1 MLDRNLL
8 HALKERKRFNTLE
21 YAVPQ
26 GAFDQDTVNMIKWF
40 KRYFDRY
47 TEHDS
52 INIDTLETFIKLE
65 GKLNDDQHAIIKSL
79 LRGLREPV
87 GDDVIRAT
95 VGQLNE
101 LRAFKEAEM
110 LLKRY
115 DDGAEI
121 DIITELT
128 TLMQIAKQR
137 IETQDKAIWC
147 DDDIWELIQAD
158 ADDSGYKL
166 SCLPPEIHE
175 NLKGLNRGDNV
186 CVALPTD
193 KGKTSLL
200 CRIAECLAVQH
211 QEFLKD
217 GTEEEFQP
225 ILYLVNEGMANRLTP
240 RIYQT
245 VLQMNRAQLNEIGT
259 KGGSAAITQMY
270 NKIVGRRDAIRL
282 VDVHGMSI
290 GQVARI
296 IEAHNPF
303 CVITDM
309 TGRIKAPSAQGAND
323 VAQLEQVWDA
333 MRQLAAIHKFIHI
346 GTAQIS
352 VEGMDTMFP
361 PLTAL
366 QNSKTGIQTTLDLA
380 IFGGA
385 WLNPQSEVDELT
397 RGLSTPK
404 NKLVKSGCKGL
415 NKVEIQ
421 VDFEKNLWNK

>member
-1 MLDRNLL
+1 MLDKNLL

-21 YAVPQ
+21 YAVPTEM
-26 GAFDQDTVNMIKWF
+26 FTQDTVNMIKWF
-40 KRYFDRY
+40 KRYFKRY
-47 TEHDS
+47 TEHDQ
-52 INIDTLETFIKLE
+52 IDIDTLETFIKLE
-65 GKLNDDQHAIIKSL
+65 GKLSDDQHVIIKSL
-79 LRGLREPV
+79 LKGLREPV
-87 GDDVIRAT
+87 SEDVIRAT
-95 VGQLNE
+95 VSQLNE
-101 LRAFKEAEM
+101 LRFAGEAEM
-110 LLKRY
+110 LIKRY
-115 DDGAEI
+115 NDGAEI
-121 DIITELT
+121 DLLTELM
-128 TLMQIAKQR
+128 TLSQISKQR
-137 IETQDKAIWC
+137 IETQDKAMWE
-147 DDDIWELIQAD
+147 DSDIWELIQDD

-166 SCLPPEIHE
+166 SCLPAEIHE
-175 NLKGLNRGDNV
+175 NLKGLNVGDNV

-200 CRIAECLAVQH
+200 CRIAECLAEQH
-211 QEFLKD
+211 KQFLAD
-217 GTEEEFQP
+217 GTEPEFRP
-225 ILYLVNEGMANRLTP
+225 ILYLVNEGMAKRLTP
-240 RIYQT
+240 RVYQT
-245 VLQMNRAQLNEIGT
+245 VLKMNREELNRVGLT
-259 KGGSAAITQMY
+259 GGSAKITEMY

-282 VDVHGMSI
+282 VDIHGMSI

-303 CVITDM
+303 CVISDM

-333 MRQLAAIHKFIHI
+333 MRQLAAIHQFIHI

-385 WLNPQSEVDELT
+385 WLNPQSDHDALT

-415 NKVEIQ
+415 NKVEVQ
-421 VDFEKNLWNK
+421 VDFEKNIWS

>member
-1 MLDRNLL
+1 MLDKNLL
-8 HALKERKRFNTLE
+8 HALKERKRFNTL
-21 YAVPQ
+21 YHAVPE
-26 GAFDQDTVNMIKWF
+26 AFSQDTMNMIKWF
-40 KRYFDRY
+40 KKYFERY
-47 TEHDS
+47 TEHDHVD
-52 INIDTLETFIKLE
+52 IDTLETFIKLE
-65 GKLNDDQHAIIKSL
+65 GKLSDDQHVIIKAL

-101 LRAFKEAEM
+101 LRFAREAEM

-115 DDGAEI
+115 EDGAEV
-121 DIITELT
+121 DVLNELL
-128 TLMQIAKQR
+128 TLAQVAKQR
-137 IETQDKAIWC
+137 IETQDKAMWE
-147 DDDIWELIQAD
+147 DSDIWELIQDD

-166 SCLPPEIHE
+166 SCLPTEIHD
-175 NLKGLNRGDNV
+175 NLKGLNVGDNV

-200 CRIAECLAVQH
+200 CRIAECLAEQH
-211 QEFLKD
+211 KQFIAD
-217 GTEEEFQP
+217 GTEPEFRP
-225 ILYLVNEGMANRLTP
+225 ILYLVNEGMAKRLTP
-240 RIYQT
+240 RVYQT
-245 VLQMNRAQLNEIGT
+245 VLKMNREELNRVGLT
-259 KGGSAAITQMY
+259 GGSAKITEMY

-282 VDVHGMSI
+282 VDIHGMSI

-303 CVITDM
+303 CVISDM

-333 MRQLAAIHKFIHI
+333 MRQLAAIHQFIHI

-385 WLNPQSEVDELT
+385 WLNPQSDHDALT

-415 NKVEIQ
+415 NKVEVQ
-421 VDFEKNLWNK
+421 VDFERNMWS

>member
-1 MLDRNLL
+1 MLDKNLL

-21 YAVPQ
+21 YAVPTEM
-26 GAFDQDTVNMIKWF
+26 FTQDTVNMIKWF
-40 KRYFDRY
+40 KRYFKRY
-47 TEHDS
+47 TEHDQ
-52 INIDTLETFIKLE
+52 IDIDTLETFIKLE
-65 GKLNDDQHAIIKSL
+65 GKLSDDQHVIIKSL
-79 LRGLREPV
+79 LKGLREPV
-87 GDDVIRAT
+87 SEDVIRAT
-95 VGQLNE
+95 ISQLNE
-101 LRAFKEAEM
+101 LRFAGEAEM
-110 LLKRY
+110 LIKRY
-115 DDGAEI
+115 NDGVEI
-121 DIITELT
+121 DLLTELM
-128 TLMQIAKQR
+128 TLSQVSKQR
-137 IETQDKAIWC
+137 IETQDKAMWE
-147 DDDIWELIQAD
+147 DSDIWELIQDD

-166 SCLPPEIHE
+166 SCLPAEIHE
-175 NLKGLNRGDNV
+175 NLKGLNVGDNV

-200 CRIAECLAVQH
+200 CRIAECLAEQH
-211 QEFLKD
+211 KQFVAD
-217 GTEEEFQP
+217 GTEPEFRP
-225 ILYLVNEGMANRLTP
+225 ILYLVNEGMAKRLTP
-240 RIYQT
+240 RVYQT
-245 VLQMNRAQLNEIGT
+245 VLKMNREELNRVGLT
-259 KGGSAAITQMY
+259 GGSAKITEMY

-282 VDVHGMSI
+282 VDIHGMSI

-303 CVITDM
+303 CVISDM

-333 MRQLAAIHKFIHI
+333 MRQLAAIHQFIHI

-385 WLNPQSEVDELT
+385 WLNPQSDHDALT

-415 NKVEIQ
+415 NKVEVQ
-421 VDFEKNLWNK
+421 VDFEKNVWS

>member
-1 MLDRNLL
+1 MLDKNLL

-21 YAVPQ
+21 YAVPTEM
-26 GAFDQDTVNMIKWF
+26 FTQDTVNMIKWF
-40 KRYFDRY
+40 KRYFKRY
-47 TEHDS
+47 TEHDQ
-52 INIDTLETFIKLE
+52 IDIDTLETFIKLE
-65 GKLNDDQHAIIKSL
+65 GKLSDDQHVIIKSL
-79 LRGLREPV
+79 LRGLRDPV
-87 GDDVIRAT
+87 SEDVIRAT
-95 VGQLNE
+95 ISQLNE
-101 LRAFKEAEM
+101 LRFAGEAEM
-110 LLKRY
+110 LIKRY
-115 DDGAEI
+115 NDGAEI
-121 DIITELT
+121 DLLTELM
-128 TLMQIAKQR
+128 TLSQVSKQR
-137 IETQDKAIWC
+137 IETQDKAMWE
-147 DDDIWELIQAD
+147 DSDIWELIQDD

-166 SCLPPEIHE
+166 SCLPAEIHD
-175 NLKGLNRGDNV
+175 NLKGLNVGDNV

-200 CRIAECLAVQH
+200 CRIAECLAEQH
-211 QEFLKD
+211 KQFVAD
-217 GTEEEFQP
+217 GTEPEFRP
-225 ILYLVNEGMANRLTP
+225 ILYLVNEGMAKRLTP
-240 RIYQT
+240 RVYQT
-245 VLQMNRAQLNEIGT
+245 VLKMNREELNRVGLT
-259 KGGSAAITQMY
+259 GGSAKITEMY

-282 VDVHGMSI
+282 VDIHGMSI

-303 CVITDM
+303 CVISDM

-333 MRQLAAIHKFIHI
+333 MRQLAAIHQFIHI

-385 WLNPQSEVDELT
+385 WLNPQSDHDALT

-404 NKLVKSGCKGL
+404 NKLVKSGCKSL
-415 NKVEIQ
+415 NKVEVQ
-421 VDFEKNLWNK
+421 VDFEKNLWS

>member
-1 MLDRNLL
+1 MLDKNLL

-21 YAVPQ
+21 YAVPTEM
-26 GAFDQDTVNMIKWF
+26 FTQDTVNMIKWF
-40 KRYFDRY
+40 KRYFKRY
-47 TEHDS
+47 TEHDQ
-52 INIDTLETFIKLE
+52 IDIDTLETFIKLE
-65 GKLNDDQHAIIKSL
+65 GKLSDDQHVIIKSL
-79 LRGLREPV
+79 LKGLREPV
-87 GDDVIRAT
+87 SEDVIRAT
-95 VGQLNE
+95 ISQLNE
-101 LRAFKEAEM
+101 LRFAGEAEM
-110 LLKRY
+110 LIKRY
-115 DDGAEI
+115 NDGAEI
-121 DIITELT
+121 DLLTELM
-128 TLMQIAKQR
+128 TLSQVSKQR
-137 IETQDKAIWC
+137 IETQDKAMWE
-147 DDDIWELIQAD
+147 DSDIWELIQDD

-166 SCLPPEIHE
+166 SCLPAEIHE
-175 NLKGLNRGDNV
+175 NLKGLNVGDNV

-200 CRIAECLAVQH
+200 CRIAECLAEQH
-211 QEFLKD
+211 KQFLAD
-217 GTEEEFQP
+217 GTEPEFRP
-225 ILYLVNEGMANRLTP
+225 ILYLVNEGMAKRLTP
-240 RIYQT
+240 RVYQT
-245 VLQMNRAQLNEIGT
+245 VLKMNREELNRVGLT
-259 KGGSAAITQMY
+259 GGSAKITEMY

-282 VDVHGMSI
+282 VDIHGMSI

-303 CVITDM
+303 CVISDM

-333 MRQLAAIHKFIHI
+333 MRQLAAIHQFIHI

-385 WLNPQSEVDELT
+385 WLNPQSDHDALT

-415 NKVEIQ
+415 NKVEVQ
-421 VDFEKNLWNK
+421 VDFERNMWS

>member
-1 MLDRNLL
+1 MLDKNLL

-21 YAVPQ
+21 YAVPTEM
-26 GAFDQDTVNMIKWF
+26 FTQDTVNMIKWF
-40 KRYFDRY
+40 KRYFKRY
-47 TEHDS
+47 TEHDQ
-52 INIDTLETFIKLE
+52 IDIDTLETFIKLE
-65 GKLNDDQHAIIKSL
+65 GKLSDDQHVIIKSL
-79 LRGLREPV
+79 LKGLREPV
-87 GDDVIRAT
+87 SEDVIRAT
-95 VGQLNE
+95 ISQLNE
-101 LRAFKEAEM
+101 LRFAGEAEM
-110 LLKRY
+110 LIKRY
-115 DDGAEI
+115 NDGAEI
-121 DIITELT
+121 DLLTELM
-128 TLMQIAKQR
+128 TLSQVSKQR
-137 IETQDKAIWC
+137 IETQDKAMWE
-147 DDDIWELIQAD
+147 DSDIWELIQDD

-166 SCLPPEIHE
+166 SCLPAEIHE
-175 NLKGLNRGDNV
+175 NLKGLNVGDNV

-200 CRIAECLAVQH
+200 CRIAECLAEQH
-211 QEFLKD
+211 KQFLAD
-217 GTEEEFQP
+217 GTEPEFKP
-225 ILYLVNEGMANRLTP
+225 ILYLVNEGMAKRLTP
-240 RIYQT
+240 RVYQT
-245 VLQMNRAQLNEIGT
+245 VLKMNREELNRVGLT
-259 KGGSAAITQMY
+259 GGSAKITEMY

-282 VDVHGMSI
+282 VDIHGMSI

-303 CVITDM
+303 CVISDM

-333 MRQLAAIHKFIHI
+333 MRQLAAIHQFIHI

-385 WLNPQSEVDELT
+385 WLNPQSDHDALT

-415 NKVEIQ
+415 NKVEVQ
-421 VDFEKNLWNK
+421 VDFEKNIWS

>member
-1 MLDRNLL
+1 MLDKNLL

-21 YAVPQ
+21 YAVPTEM
-26 GAFDQDTVNMIKWF
+26 FTQDTVNMIKWF
-40 KRYFDRY
+40 KRYFKRY
-47 TEHDS
+47 TEHNEID
-52 INIDTLETFIKLE
+52 IDTLETFIKLE
-65 GKLNDDQHAIIKSL
+65 GKLNDDQHVIIKSL

-87 GDDVIRAT
+87 PEDVIRAT
-95 VGQLNE
+95 VSQLNE
-101 LRAFKEAEM
+101 LRFAGEAEM
-110 LLKRY
+110 LIKRY
-115 DDGAEI
+115 NDGAEI
-121 DIITELT
+121 DLLTELMM
-128 TLMQIAKQR
+128 LSQISKQR
-137 IETQDKAIWC
+137 IETQDKAMWE
-147 DDDIWELIQAD
+147 DSDIWELIQDD

-166 SCLPPEIHE
+166 TCLPAELHE
-175 NLKGLNRGDNV
+175 NLKGLNVGDNV

-200 CRIAECLAVQH
+200 CRIAECLAEQH
-211 QEFLKD
+211 KQFLAD
-217 GTEEEFQP
+217 GTEPEFRP
-225 ILYLVNEGMANRLTP
+225 ILYLVNEGMAKRLTP
-240 RIYQT
+240 RVYQT
-245 VLQMNRAQLNEIGT
+245 VLKMNREELNRVGLT
-259 KGGSAAITQMY
+259 GGSAKITEMY

-282 VDVHGMSI
+282 VDIHGMSI

-303 CVITDM
+303 CVISDM

-333 MRQLAAIHKFIHI
+333 MRQLAAIHQFIHI

-385 WLNPQSEVDELT
+385 WLNPQSDHDALT

-404 NKLVKSGCKGL
+404 NKLVKSGCKSL
-415 NKVEIQ
+415 NKVEVQ
-421 VDFEKNLWNK
+421 VDFEKNLWS

>member
-1 MLDRNLL
+1 MLDKNLL
-8 HALKERKRFNTLE
+8 HALKDRKRFNTLE
-21 YAVPQ
+21 YAVPTEM
-26 GAFDQDTVNMIKWF
+26 FTQDTVNMIKWF
-40 KRYFDRY
+40 KRYFKRY
-47 TEHDS
+47 TEHDQ
-52 INIDTLETFIKLE
+52 IDIDTLETFIKLE
-65 GKLNDDQHAIIKSL
+65 GKLNDDQHVIIKSL
-79 LRGLREPV
+79 LKGLREPAQE
-87 GDDVIRAT
+87 DVIRAT
-95 VGQLNE
+95 VSQLNE
-101 LRAFKEAEM
+101 LRFAGEAEM
-110 LLKRY
+110 LIKRY
-115 DDGAEI
+115 NDGAEI
-121 DIITELT
+121 DLLTELM
-128 TLMQIAKQR
+128 TLSQISKQR
-137 IETQDKAIWC
+137 IETQDKAMWE
-147 DDDIWELIQAD
+147 DGDIWDMIQDD

-166 SCLPPEIHE
+166 TCLPAELHE
-175 NLKGLNRGDNV
+175 NLKGLNVGDNV

-200 CRIAECLAVQH
+200 CRIAECLAKQH
-211 QEFLKD
+211 AEFIKD
-217 GTEEEFQP
+217 GTEPEFRP
-225 ILYLVNEGMANRLTP
+225 ILYLVNEGMAKRLTP

-245 VLQMNRAQLNEIGT
+245 VLQMNRDELNTVGLT
-259 KGGSAAITQMY
+259 GGSAKITEMY

-282 VDVHGMSI
+282 VDIHGMSI

-303 CVITDM
+303 CVISDM

-333 MRQLAAIHKFIHI
+333 MRQLAAIHQFIHI

-385 WLNPQSEVDELT
+385 WLNPQSDHDALT

-415 NKVEIQ
+415 NKVEVQ
-421 VDFEKNLWNK
+421 VDFEKNTWS

>member
-1 MLDRNLL
+1 MLDKNLL

-21 YAVPQ
+21 YAVPTEM
-26 GAFDQDTVNMIKWF
+26 FTQDTVNMIKWF
-40 KRYFDRY
+40 KRYFKRY
-47 TEHDS
+47 TEHDQ
-52 INIDTLETFIKLE
+52 IDIDTLETFIKLE
-65 GKLNDDQHAIIKSL
+65 GKLSDDQHVIIKSL

-87 GDDVIRAT
+87 SEDVIRAT
-95 VGQLNE
+95 VSQLNE
-101 LRAFKEAEM
+101 LRFAGEAEM
-110 LLKRY
+110 LIKRY
-115 DDGAEI
+115 NDGAEI
-121 DIITELT
+121 DLLTELM
-128 TLMQIAKQR
+128 TLSQVSKQR
-137 IETQDKAIWC
+137 IETQDKAMWE
-147 DDDIWELIQAD
+147 DSDIWELIQDD

-166 SCLPPEIHE
+166 SCLPAEIHD
-175 NLKGLNRGDNV
+175 NLKGLNVGDNV

-200 CRIAECLAVQH
+200 CRIAECLAEQH
-211 QEFLKD
+211 KQFLAD
-217 GTEEEFQP
+217 GTEPEFRP
-225 ILYLVNEGMANRLTP
+225 ILYLVNEGMAKRLTP
-240 RIYQT
+240 RVYQT
-245 VLQMNRAQLNEIGT
+245 VLKMNREELNRVGLT
-259 KGGSAAITQMY
+259 GGSAKITEMY

-282 VDVHGMSI
+282 VDIHGMSI

-303 CVITDM
+303 CVISDM

-333 MRQLAAIHKFIHI
+333 MRQLAAIHQFIHI

-385 WLNPQSEVDELT
+385 WLNPQSDHDALT

-415 NKVEIQ
+415 NKVEVQ
-421 VDFEKNLWNK
+421 VDFEKNVWS

>member
-1 MLDRNLL
+1 MLDKNLL

-21 YAVPQ
+21 YAVPTDM
-26 GAFDQDTVNMIKWF
+26 FTQDTVNMIKWF
-40 KRYFDRY
+40 KRYFKRY
-47 TEHDS
+47 TEHDQ
-52 INIDTLETFIKLE
+52 IDIDTLETFIKLE
-65 GKLNDDQHAIIKSL
+65 GKLSDDQHVIIKSL

-87 GDDVIRAT
+87 PEDVIRAT
-95 VGQLNE
+95 VSQLNE
-101 LRAFKEAEM
+101 LRFAGEAEM
-110 LLKRY
+110 LIKRY
-115 DDGAEI
+115 NDGAEI
-121 DIITELT
+121 DLLTELM
-128 TLMQIAKQR
+128 TLSQISKQR
-137 IETQDKAIWC
+137 IETQDKAMWE
-147 DDDIWELIQAD
+147 DSDIWELIQDD

-166 SCLPPEIHE
+166 TCLPAEIHD
-175 NLKGLNRGDNV
+175 NLKGLNVGDNV

-200 CRIAECLAVQH
+200 CRIAECLAEQH
-211 QEFLKD
+211 KQFVAD
-217 GTEEEFQP
+217 GTEPEFRP
-225 ILYLVNEGMANRLTP
+225 ILYLVNEGMAKRLTP
-240 RIYQT
+240 RVYQT
-245 VLQMNRAQLNEIGT
+245 VLKMNREELNRIGLT
-259 KGGSAAITQMY
+259 GGSAKITEMY

-282 VDVHGMSI
+282 VDIHGMSI

-296 IEAHNPF
+296 IEAHNPL
-303 CVITDM
+303 CVISDM

-333 MRQLAAIHKFIHI
+333 MRQLAAIHQFIHI

-385 WLNPQSEVDELT
+385 WLNPQSDHDALT

-415 NKVEIQ
+415 NKVEVQ
-421 VDFEKNLWNK
+421 VDFEKNTWS